1 MHCGFAVSLLCL
13 LLLPWAAAQQEDDV
27 IIETGDDTPV
37 PPAVQPSTPAAPP
50 APTATPAPA
59 PRDDT
64 AEAEAV
70 TEKDTGEGELPD
82 WLLEEEAVIRSAQQ
96 RAGAT
101 TADRQYAGREPE
113 YRYPLHNITVADLPP
128 VMTEE
133 ADQHVVSES
142 HLFSVSGGDSLRM
155 GAIAAR
161 ADDLFRRVS
170 AMLKLDTSWK
180 NSISIR
186 LIGQVSDAPRV
197 NPVRTRV
204 RIIGHTPNF
213 QIRIY
218 SGGGVDLQKLDNAV
232 ITMVLYERA
241 LRDLSADEYPDVV
254 SLPDWLVTG
263 VQQALRFRTGQVDR
277 ALYRRLFDRAD
288 MMSPEEI
295 LAAEKPWA
303 LDRTSRQVYEVSC
316 GVLMLCLMES
326 PAGMDQLK
334 SLIMEAAS
342 MEGTPKEMIMRH
354 FHELGVDSTLLNKW
368 WALELAAIAMPRA
381 SEALTPLES
390 ERRLAE
396 ALTVIYYDAE
406 TETPRPLTVDNAYA
420 LLEYPEWRKLIGT
433 NVERLIELS
442 GTCFPAY
449 RPIVV
454 EYSRVL
460 ADLLNGADADEVQNR
475 LGPLQELRRAY
486 VTAATRGRDYL
497 DWYEITHLGKE
508 NSRSF
513 DAYWE
518 AMQLLRKETVA
529 SETPMS
535 RYLEDVE
542 ALYKLPAGSPL
553 PRRLL
558 EALQPAAPEK
568 EAGQGGDE
576 PDAR

>member
-1 MHCGFAVSLLCL
+1 MRCGFAVSLLCL

-27 IIETGDDTPV
+27 IIETGDDTP
-37 PPAVQPSTPAAPP
+37 AAPAPQP
-50 APTATPAPA
+50 APTAIPA
-59 PRDDT
+59 PRDDA

-70 TEKDTGEGELPD
+70 AEKDTGEGDLPD

-96 RAGAT
+96 RAGSS
-101 TADRQYAGREPE
+101 TADLQYAEREPE
-113 YRYPLHNITVADLPP
+113 YRYPLRQPTVADLPP

-133 ADQHVVSES
+133 ADQHVVSQS
-142 HLFSVSGGDSLRM
+142 RLFSVSGGDSLRM

-161 ADDLFRRVS
+161 ADDLFHRVC
-170 AMLKLDTSWK
+170 AMLKLEPTWK
-180 NSISIR
+180 NAISIR
-186 LIGQVSDAPRV
+186 LLGQVSDAPRV

-204 RIIGHTPNF
+204 RIIGNTPNF

-218 SGGGVDLQKLDNAV
+218 SGGGIDLQKLDNAI
-232 ITMVLYERA
+232 ITMLLYERA
-241 LRDLSADEYPDVV
+241 LRDLAADEYPDVV

-263 VQQALRFRTGQVDR
+263 VQQALLFRTGQVDR
-277 ALYRRLFDRAD
+277 ALYRRLFNRAD
-288 MMSPEEI
+288 MLSPEEI
-295 LAAEKPWA
+295 VATEKPWA
-303 LDRTSRQVYEVSC
+303 LDRTSRQVYDVSC

-326 PAGMDQLK
+326 PAGLDQLK

-368 WALELAAIAMPRA
+368 WALELAAIALPRA

-396 ALTVIYYDAE
+396 ALTVIYFDAD
-406 TETPRPLTVDNAYA
+406 TETPRPLSIDNAYA

-433 NVERLIELS
+433 NAERLIELS
-442 GTCFPAY
+442 STCFPAY

-529 SETPMS
+529 SETPMN

-542 ALYKLPAGSPL
+542 SLYKLPAGSPL

-558 EALQPAAPEK
+558 EALQPAAPEQ
-568 EAGQGGDE
+568 EAGQGGDA